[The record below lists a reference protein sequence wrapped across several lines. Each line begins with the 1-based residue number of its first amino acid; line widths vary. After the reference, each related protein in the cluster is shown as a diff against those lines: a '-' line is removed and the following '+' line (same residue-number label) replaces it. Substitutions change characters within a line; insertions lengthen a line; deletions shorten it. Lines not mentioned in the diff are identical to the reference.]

1 MGLFFKKN
9 KGDINPK
16 EDELK
21 CLVTNYLGHNAV
33 IKMNGKLN
41 VPNGYEFVIGKRGKV
56 LDKFTEGEHFF
67 SYANLPYSCRK
78 YRIDKIENGKQKDS
92 FTCELY
98 FVDKGLRAGKF
109 KTYRKVEMGTRAY
122 GLFKAGV
129 YGMYTY
135 KVVNSHEFMQSL
147 LNEFDYIKTGE
158 AEDIV
163 AGWVDDLVVSVLE
176 KNNFM
181 LTDVVANSPII
192 AEKLKIAIGKL
203 FTVAGLE
210 IVDVEIYKYKLPKE
224 YQEESDKNIAN
235 QQAIKQGR
243 INDIEQANTTNE
255 NQTSNSDAN
264 NDESNKENLDV
275 DMQEE
280 NQKDNKEQSFADEL
294 KAFQDENLSMI
305 YTKEE
310 LQEREKAQKVQNQ
323 TSEEPANE
331 PTSQIDDQTK
341 EETNQTTPKEDKPQD
356 SYVPFGNFVITK
368 EENFD
373 AEEIKNRVKNEENK
387 PKERTFVDLNL
398 DKLYDNEKQQTKR
411 CLRCGGENDINA
423 DHCILCGEKFYG
435 NDE

>member
-16 EDELK
+16 EGELQY
-21 CLVTNYLGHNAV
+21 LVTNYLGHNAV

-147 LNEFDYIKTGE
+147 LNEYDYIKTGE

-176 KNNFM
+176 RNNFM

-192 AEKLKIAIGKL
+192 AEKLKQAIGKL
-203 FTVAGLE
+203 FTIAGLE
-210 IVDVEIYKYKLPKE
+210 INDVKIYKYKLPKD
-224 YQEESDKNIAN
+224 YQQESDKNIAA
-235 QQAIKQGR
+235 QQTLEQGR
-243 INDIEQANTTNE
+243 INEVEHTNTNSSPTNQEDGDKTEKDKELLNNEIE
-255 NQTSNSDAN
+255 
-264 NDESNKENLDV
+264 
-275 DMQEE
+275 EE
-280 NQKDNKEQSFADEL
+280 NQNALSEQSFADEL
-294 KAFQDENLSMI
+294 KAVQDENLSMI

-310 LQEREKAQKVQNQ
+310 LQERAKAQKVQNQ
-323 TSEEPANE
+323 TLEEPANA

-341 EETNQTTPKEDKPQD
+341 EETNQTTPKEDKSQD
-356 SYVPFGNFVITK
+356 SYVPFGNFVISK
-368 EENFD
+368 EETD
-373 AEEIKNRVKNEENK
+373 EAQKIKNRVKYEENK

-423 DHCILCGEKFYG
+423 DHCILCGEKFY
-435 NDE
+435 NE

>member
-9 KGDINPK
+9 KGDIAPK

-21 CLVTNYLGHNAV
+21 CLVTNYLGHNATLK
-33 IKMNGKLN
+33 INGKLN

-78 YRIDKIENGKQKDS
+78 YGIDKIENGKQKDS

-98 FVDKGLRAGKF
+98 FVDKGLRSGKF

-203 FTVAGLE
+203 FTIAGLE

-243 INDIEQANTTNE
+243 INEAEQANTNSSSTNQE
-255 NQTSNSDAN
+255 DGDKTEQGKELLN
-264 NDESNKENLDV
+264 NESE
-275 DMQEE
+275 EE
-280 NQKDNKEQSFADEL
+280 NQNVLSEQSFADEL

-310 LQEREKAQKVQNQ
+310 LLERERLQKLQN
-323 TSEEPANE
+323 E
-331 PTSQIDDQTK
+331 TK
-341 EETNQTTPKEDKPQD
+341 EEPKTNQEFQDDKQISQD
-356 SYVPFGNFVITK
+356 ANNQENLQESYVPFGNFVISK
-368 EENFD
+368 ENNFD
-373 AEEIKNRVKNEENK
+373 TEEIKNRVKNEENK

-398 DKLYDNEKQQTKR
+398 DKLYDNEKPKTKR

-423 DHCILCGEKFYG
+423 DHCILCGEQFYG
-435 NDE
+435 DDE

>member
-16 EDELK
+16 EGELQY
-21 CLVTNYLGHNAV
+21 LVTNYLGHNATLK
-33 IKMNGKLN
+33 INGKLN
-41 VPNGYEFVIGKRGKV
+41 VPNGYEYVIGKRGKV

-78 YRIDKIENGKQKDS
+78 YGIDKIENGKQKDS
-92 FTCELY
+92 FTCECY

-122 GLFKAGV
+122 GLFKASV

-135 KVVNSHEFMQSL
+135 KVVNTHEFMQSL
-147 LNEFDYIKTGE
+147 LNEYDYIKTGE

-176 KNNFM
+176 RNNFM

-243 INDIEQANTTNE
+243 INEAEQANTNSTSTNQE
-255 NQTSNSDAN
+255 DGDKTEQGKELLN
-264 NDESNKENLDV
+264 NESE
-275 DMQEE
+275 EE
-280 NQKDNKEQSFADEL
+280 NQNALSEQSFADEL
-294 KAFQDENLSMI
+294 KAVQDENLSMI

-310 LQEREKAQKVQNQ
+310 LQERERLQKLQN
-323 TSEEPANE
+323 E
-331 PTSQIDDQTK
+331 TK
-341 EETNQTTPKEDKPQD
+341 EEPKTNQEFQDDKQISQD
-356 SYVPFGNFVITK
+356 ANNQKNLQESYVPFGNFVISK
-368 EENFD
+368 ENNFD
-373 AEEIKNRVKNEENK
+373 TEEIKNRVKNEENK

-398 DKLYDNEKQQTKR
+398 DKLYDNEKPKTKR

-423 DHCILCGEKFYG
+423 DHCILCGEQFYG
-435 NDE
+435 DDE

>member
-16 EDELK
+16 EGELQY
-21 CLVTNYLGHNAV
+21 LVTNYLGHNATLK
-33 IKMNGKLN
+33 INGKLN

-78 YRIDKIENGKQKDS
+78 YGIDKIENGKQKDS
-92 FTCELY
+92 FTCECY

-122 GLFKAGV
+122 GLFKASV

-135 KVVNSHEFMQSL
+135 KVVNTHEFMQSL
-147 LNEFDYIKTGE
+147 LNEYDYIKTGE

-176 KNNFM
+176 RNNFM

-243 INDIEQANTTNE
+243 INEAEQANTNSTSTNQE
-255 NQTSNSDAN
+255 DGDKTEQGKELLN
-264 NDESNKENLDV
+264 NESE
-275 DMQEE
+275 EE
-280 NQKDNKEQSFADEL
+280 NQNALSEQSFADEL

-310 LQEREKAQKVQNQ
+310 LLERERLQKLQN
-323 TSEEPANE
+323 E
-331 PTSQIDDQTK
+331 TK
-341 EETNQTTPKEDKPQD
+341 EEPKTNKEFQDDKQISQD
-356 SYVPFGNFVITK
+356 ANNQENLQESYVPFGNFVISK
-368 EENFD
+368 ENNFD
-373 AEEIKNRVKNEENK
+373 TEEIKNRVKNEENK

-398 DKLYDNEKQQTKR
+398 DKLYDNEKPKTKR

-423 DHCILCGEKFYG
+423 DHCILCGEQFYG
-435 NDE
+435 DD

>member
-16 EDELK
+16 EGELQY
-21 CLVTNYLGHNAV
+21 LVTNYLGHNATLK
-33 IKMNGKLN
+33 INGKLN

-78 YRIDKIENGKQKDS
+78 YGIDKIENGKQKDS
-92 FTCELY
+92 FTCECY

-122 GLFKAGV
+122 GLFKASV

-135 KVVNSHEFMQSL
+135 KVVNTHEFMQSL
-147 LNEFDYIKTGE
+147 LNEYDYIKTGE

-176 KNNFM
+176 RNNFM

-243 INDIEQANTTNE
+243 INEAEQANTNSTSTNQE
-255 NQTSNSDAN
+255 DGDKTEQGKELLN
-264 NDESNKENLDV
+264 NESE
-275 DMQEE
+275 EE
-280 NQKDNKEQSFADEL
+280 NQNVLSEQSFADEL

-310 LQEREKAQKVQNQ
+310 LQERERLQKLQN
-323 TSEEPANE
+323 E
-331 PTSQIDDQTK
+331 TK
-341 EETNQTTPKEDKPQD
+341 EEPKTNQEFQDDKQISQD
-356 SYVPFGNFVITK
+356 ANNQENLQESYVPFGNFVISK
-368 EENFD
+368 ENNFD
-373 AEEIKNRVKNEENK
+373 TEEIKNRVKNEENK

-398 DKLYDNEKQQTKR
+398 DKLYDNEKPKTKR

-423 DHCILCGEKFYG
+423 DHCILCGEQFYG
-435 NDE
+435 DDE

>member
-16 EDELK
+16 EGELQY
-21 CLVTNYLGHNAV
+21 LVTNYLGHNAI

-78 YRIDKIENGKQKDS
+78 YGIDKIENGKQKDS
-92 FTCELY
+92 FTCECY

-122 GLFKAGV
+122 GLFKASV

-135 KVVNSHEFMQSL
+135 KVVNTHEFMQSL
-147 LNEFDYIKTGE
+147 LNEYDYIKTGE

-176 KNNFM
+176 RNNFM

-192 AEKLKIAIGKL
+192 AEKLKQAIGKL
-203 FTVAGLE
+203 FTIAGLE
-210 IVDVEIYKYKLPKE
+210 INDVKIYKYKLPKD
-224 YQEESDKNIAN
+224 YQQESDKNIAA
-235 QQAIKQGR
+235 QQALEQGR
-243 INDIEQANTTNE
+243 INEAEQANTNSSPTNQE
-255 NQTSNSDAN
+255 DGDKTEQDKELLN
-264 NDESNKENLDV
+264 NESE
-275 DMQEE
+275 EE
-280 NQKDNKEQSFADEL
+280 NQNALSEQSFADEL
-294 KAFQDENLSMI
+294 KAVKDENLSMI

-310 LQEREKAQKVQNQ
+310 LQERAKAQKVQNQ
-323 TSEEPANE
+323 TSEEPANA

-341 EETNQTTPKEDKPQD
+341 EENNQTTPKEDKSQD
-356 SYVPFGNFVITK
+356 SYVPFGNFVISK
-368 EENFD
+368 EETD
-373 AEEIKNRVKNEENK
+373 EAQEIKNRVKYEENK

-423 DHCILCGEKFYG
+423 DHCILCGEKFY
-435 NDE
+435 DE

>member
-16 EDELK
+16 EGELQY
-21 CLVTNYLGHNAV
+21 LVTNYLGHNATLK
-33 IKMNGKLN
+33 INGKLN

-78 YRIDKIENGKQKDS
+78 YGIDKIENGKQKDS
-92 FTCELY
+92 FTCECY

-122 GLFKAGV
+122 GLFKASV

-135 KVVNSHEFMQSL
+135 KVVNTHEFMQSL
-147 LNEFDYIKTGE
+147 LNEYDYIKTGE

-176 KNNFM
+176 RNNFM

-243 INDIEQANTTNE
+243 INEAEQANTNSSSTNQE
-255 NQTSNSDAN
+255 DGDKTEQGKELLN
-264 NDESNKENLDV
+264 NESE
-275 DMQEE
+275 EE
-280 NQKDNKEQSFADEL
+280 NQNVLSEQSFAYEL

-310 LQEREKAQKVQNQ
+310 LQERERLQKLQN
-323 TSEEPANE
+323 E
-331 PTSQIDDQTK
+331 TK
-341 EETNQTTPKEDKPQD
+341 EEPKTNQEFQDDKQISQD
-356 SYVPFGNFVITK
+356 ANNQENLQESYVPFGNFVISK
-368 EENFD
+368 ENNFD
-373 AEEIKNRVKNEENK
+373 TEEIKNRVKNEENK

-398 DKLYDNEKQQTKR
+398 DKLYDNEKPKTKR

-435 NDE
+435 DDE

>member
-16 EDELK
+16 EGELQY
-21 CLVTNYLGHNAV
+21 LVTNYLGHNATLK
-33 IKMNGKLN
+33 INGKLN

-78 YRIDKIENGKQKDS
+78 YGIDKIENGKQKDS
-92 FTCELY
+92 FTCECY

-122 GLFKAGV
+122 GLFKASV

-135 KVVNSHEFMQSL
+135 KVVNTHEFMQSL
-147 LNEFDYIKTGE
+147 LNEYDYIKTGE

-176 KNNFM
+176 RNNFM

-243 INDIEQANTTNE
+243 INEAEQANTNSSSTNQE
-255 NQTSNSDAN
+255 DGDKTEQGKELLN
-264 NDESNKENLDV
+264 NESE
-275 DMQEE
+275 EE
-280 NQKDNKEQSFADEL
+280 NQNVLSEQSFADEL

-310 LQEREKAQKVQNQ
+310 LQERERLQKLQN
-323 TSEEPANE
+323 E
-331 PTSQIDDQTK
+331 TK
-341 EETNQTTPKEDKPQD
+341 EEPKTNQEFQDDKQISQD
-356 SYVPFGNFVITK
+356 ANNQENLQESYVPFGNFVISK
-368 EENFD
+368 ENNFD
-373 AEEIKNRVKNEENK
+373 TEEIKNRVKNEENK

-398 DKLYDNEKQQTKR
+398 DKLYDNEKPKTKR

-423 DHCILCGEKFYG
+423 DHCILCGEQFYG
-435 NDE
+435 DDE

>member
-16 EDELK
+16 EGELQY
-21 CLVTNYLGHNAV
+21 LVTNYLGHNATLK
-33 IKMNGKLN
+33 INGKLN

-78 YRIDKIENGKQKDS
+78 YGIDKIENGKQKDS
-92 FTCELY
+92 FTCECY

-122 GLFKAGV
+122 GLFKASV

-135 KVVNSHEFMQSL
+135 KVVNTHEFMQSL

-176 KNNFM
+176 RNNFM

-243 INDIEQANTTNE
+243 INEAEQANTNSSSTNQE
-255 NQTSNSDAN
+255 DGDKTEQGKELLN
-264 NDESNKENLDV
+264 NKSE
-275 DMQEE
+275 EE
-280 NQKDNKEQSFADEL
+280 NQNALSEQSFADEL

-310 LQEREKAQKVQNQ
+310 LQERERLQKLQN
-323 TSEEPANE
+323 E
-331 PTSQIDDQTK
+331 TK
-341 EETNQTTPKEDKPQD
+341 EEPKTNQEFQDDKQISQD
-356 SYVPFGNFVITK
+356 ANNQENLQESYVPFGNFVISK
-368 EENFD
+368 ENNFD
-373 AEEIKNRVKNEENK
+373 TEEIKNRVKNEENK

-398 DKLYDNEKQQTKR
+398 DKLYDNEKPKTKR

-423 DHCILCGEKFYG
+423 DHCILCGEQFYG
-435 NDE
+435 DDE

>member
-16 EDELK
+16 EGELQY
-21 CLVTNYLGHNAV
+21 LVTNYLGHNATLK
-33 IKMNGKLN
+33 INGKLN

-78 YRIDKIENGKQKDS
+78 YGIDKIENGKQKDS

-243 INDIEQANTTNE
+243 INEVEQANTTNE

-310 LQEREKAQKVQNQ
+310 LQERERLQKLQN
-323 TSEEPANE
+323 E
-331 PTSQIDDQTK
+331 TK
-341 EETNQTTPKEDKPQD
+341 EEPKTNQEFQDDKQISQD
-356 SYVPFGNFVITK
+356 ANNQENLQESYVPFGNFVISK
-368 EENFD
+368 ENNFD
-373 AEEIKNRVKNEENK
+373 TEEIKNRVKNEENK

-398 DKLYDNEKQQTKR
+398 DKLYDNEKPKTKR

-423 DHCILCGEKFYG
+423 DHCILCGEQFYG
-435 NDE
+435 DDE

>member
-16 EDELK
+16 EGELQY
-21 CLVTNYLGHNAV
+21 LVTNYLGHNAV

-78 YRIDKIENGKQKDS
+78 YGIDKIENGKQKDS
-92 FTCELY
+92 FTCECY

-122 GLFKAGV
+122 GLFKASV

-135 KVVNSHEFMQSL
+135 KVVNTHEFMQSL
-147 LNEFDYIKTGE
+147 LNEYDYIKTGE

-176 KNNFM
+176 RNNFM

-243 INDIEQANTTNE
+243 INEVEQANTNSSSTNQE
-255 NQTSNSDAN
+255 DGDKTEQGKELLN
-264 NDESNKENLDV
+264 NESE
-275 DMQEE
+275 EE
-280 NQKDNKEQSFADEL
+280 NQNVLSEQSFADEL

-310 LQEREKAQKVQNQ
+310 LQERERLQKLQN
-323 TSEEPANE
+323 E
-331 PTSQIDDQTK
+331 TK
-341 EETNQTTPKEDKPQD
+341 EEPKTNQEFQDDKQISQD
-356 SYVPFGNFVITK
+356 ANNQENLQESYVPFGNFVISK
-368 EENFD
+368 ENNFD
-373 AEEIKNRVKNEENK
+373 TEEIKNRVKNEENK

-398 DKLYDNEKQQTKR
+398 DKLYDNEKPKTKR

-423 DHCILCGEKFYG
+423 DHCILCGEQFYG
-435 NDE
+435 DDE

>member
-9 KGDINPK
+9 KGDITPK
-16 EDELK
+16 EGELN
-21 CLVTNYLGHNAV
+21 CLVTNYLGHNATLK
-33 IKMNGKLN
+33 INGKLN
-41 VPNGYEFVIGKRGKV
+41 VPNGYDFVIGKRGKV
-56 LDKFTEGEHFF
+56 LDKFSEGEYFF
-67 SYANLPYSCRK
+67 AYANLPYVCRK
-78 YRIDKIENGKQKDS
+78 YGIDKIENGKQKDS
-92 FTCELY
+92 FTCEAY

-122 GLFKAGV
+122 GLFKASV

-135 KVVNSHEFMQSL
+135 KVVNSHELMQSL

-243 INDIEQANTTNE
+243 INETIQANTTSE
-255 NQTSNSDAN
+255 QESNSGASI
-264 NDESNKENLDV
+264 DEQDKENLEVDV
-275 DMQEE
+275 QEE
-280 NQKDNKEQSFADEL
+280 NQNDNSVQSFADEL

-310 LQEREKAQKVQNQ
+310 LQERERLQKLQ
-323 TSEEPANE
+323 NE
-331 PTSQIDDQTK
+331 PKDEQKANQELLVGKQISQDANNQ
-341 EETNQTTPKEDKPQD
+341 ETLNQENSQD
-356 SYVPFGNFVITK
+356 SYVPFGNFVISK
-368 EENFD
+368 EDNFD

-398 DKLYDNEKQQTKR
+398 DKLYDNESPKTKR

-435 NDE
+435 DDE